1 MAQPEKI
8 RRNVGAL
15 LGFAAIGVS
24 IFGFAV
30 GRPAGI
36 FGWICQVGA
45 LVGPLGLVVSAA
57 YVTLPRKLTPS
68 MDAEKIVAWGDAGD
82 TEAEAVKNLA
92 LGVEEN
98 YRTNAPVIDRM
109 FRGQIAAT
117 ICFGF
122 AVIMLAAEM
131 FRPCTWTPGRLTP
144 RFGKTGRP
152 GGGGVSSETPCRPA
166 RLG

>member
-1 MAQPEKI
+1 MLLEDGLPVYRMALDECRSAFSDLMAQPEKI

-24 IFGFAV
+24 IFGFAA
-30 GRPAGI
+30 GRPIGI

-45 LVGPLGLVVSAA
+45 LVGLLGLVLSAA
-57 YVTLPRKLTPS
+57 YVTLPHKLTPS

-92 LGVEEN
+92 LGVEDN
-98 YRTNAPVIDRM
+98 YQRNAPVIRRM
-109 FRGQIAAT
+109 FRGQIVAT

-122 AVIMLAAEM
+122 AVIMLAI
-131 FRPCTWTPGRLTP
+131 RVIGD
-144 RFGKTGRP
+144 
-152 GGGGVSSETPCRPA
+152 
-166 RLG
+166 